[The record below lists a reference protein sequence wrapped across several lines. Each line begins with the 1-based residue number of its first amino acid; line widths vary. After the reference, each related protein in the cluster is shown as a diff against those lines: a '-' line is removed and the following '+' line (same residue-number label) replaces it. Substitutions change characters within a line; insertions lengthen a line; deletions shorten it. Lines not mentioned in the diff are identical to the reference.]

1 MVNFPLDVFAKLN
14 VVSCSLWVLLMATGF
29 SKAVNSQQKQTDLL
43 PSMNLLNTSFLE
55 HFANLNDPRIERS
68 KEHLL
73 KDIIA
78 IAILAI
84 ISGADG
90 WVAIEAY
97 GNAKYEWLKSFLE
110 LPNGIPSHD
119 TFSRVFAR
127 IEPQQFQECFLSW
140 INSIT
145 KKLELEVIAIDGKTM
160 KQSYDRNHS
169 QKPLH
174 IVSAWCSSHQLVL
187 GQKKVN
193 NKSNEVT
200 AIPALLELLEIAG
213 SIITIDALGCQKEIA
228 ALIVKKKGDYLLA
241 LKGNQKLLHEDV
253 KNWFELARKEEFS
266 GREHSYYQQIEA
278 GHHRVEKRQI
288 WTVAVSE
295 LPSLHNQSLWTGLKT
310 VVMIVSERRLWNKT
324 TTEVRF
330 YLSSLASN
338 AEKISQAIRSHWGI
352 ENSLHWTLDVTFC
365 EDKSRIRKD
374 NSPENFALLRRLAI
388 NLLKQEKGFKGSL
401 KMKRYLAGMDNN
413 YLVQILNSAS

>member
-1 MVNFPLDVFAKLN
+1 MAK
-14 VVSCSLWVLLMATGF
+14 GF
-29 SKAVNSQQKQTDLL
+29 TSTLTSQQKTIGVSNPTDLL
-43 PSMNLLNTSFLE
+43 NVSFLN
-55 HFANLNDPRIERS
+55 HFETLTDPRIERS

-73 KDIIA
+73 IDIVA
-78 IAILAI
+78 IAILAV

-90 WVAIEAY
+90 WGAIELY
-97 GNAKYEWLKSFLE
+97 GKTKYEWLKGFLE

-127 IEPQQFQECFLSW
+127 IEPKQFQECFLSW
-140 INSIT
+140 VNSIT

-174 IVSAWCSSHQLVL
+174 IVSAWSSSHQLVL

-193 NKSNEVT
+193 KKSNEVT

-228 ALIVKKKGDYLLA
+228 ALIIKKKGDYLLA
-241 LKGNQKLLHEDV
+241 LKGNQKLIHEDV
-253 KNWFELARKEEFS
+253 KNWFELARKEEFA
-266 GREHSYYQQIEA
+266 GREHSYYQQIEG

-352 ENSLHWTLDVTFC
+352 ENSLHWTLDVTFS

-374 NSPENFALLRRLAI
+374 NSPENFALIRRLAV

-413 YLVQILNSAS
+413 YLVQILDSAS

>member
-1 MVNFPLDVFAKLN
+1 MAK
-14 VVSCSLWVLLMATGF
+14 GF
-29 SKAVNSQQKQTDLL
+29 TSTLTSQQKTIGVSNPTDLL
-43 PSMNLLNTSFLE
+43 NVSFLN
-55 HFANLNDPRIERS
+55 HFETLTDPRIERS

-73 KDIIA
+73 IDIVA
-78 IAILAI
+78 IAILAV

-90 WVAIEAY
+90 WGAIELY
-97 GNAKYEWLKSFLE
+97 GKTKYEWLKGFLE

-127 IEPQQFQECFLSW
+127 LEPKQFQECFLSW
-140 INSIT
+140 VNSIT
-145 KKLELEVIAIDGKTM
+145 QKLELEVIAIDGKTM

-174 IVSAWCSSHQLVL
+174 IVSAWSSSHQLVL

-193 NKSNEVT
+193 KKSNEVT
-200 AIPALLELLEIAG
+200 AIPALLEMLEIAG

-228 ALIVKKKGDYLLA
+228 ALIIKKKGDYLLA
-241 LKGNQKLLHEDV
+241 LKGNQKLLHKDV
-253 KNWFELARKEEFS
+253 KDWFELARKEKFA
-266 GREHSYYQQIEA
+266 GREHSYYQQIEG

-310 VVMIVSERRLWNKT
+310 VVMVVSERRLWNKT

-352 ENSLHWTLDVTFC
+352 ENSLHWTLDVTFS

-374 NSPENFALLRRLAI
+374 HSPENFALLRRLAVS
-388 NLLKQEKGFKGSL
+388 LLKQEKGFKGSL

-413 YLVQILNSAS
+413 YLVQILDSAS